1 MSEITWK
8 NGYLFVI
15 LDIIGNLLMNYVDYL
30 IETGLTVQY
39 MWNFIYVTVVCF
51 IRVVLVGYI
60 KNEPNYKFL
69 VTGKGKPQFLKL
81 QRPPLIFD
89 SEVAPP
95 VLSFLDKGTGS
106 YWGWPK
112 I

>member
-8 NGYLFVI
+8 NGCLFVI
-15 LDIIGNLLMNYVDYL
+15 LDIIGNLLMDYVNYL

-39 MWNFIYVTVVCF
+39 IWNTVGFFI
-51 IRVVLVGYI
+51 IVVLVGYI

-69 VTGKGKPQFLKL
+69 VTDKGKPQFLRL